1 MKSFSA
7 FKGFALFVMTITI
20 AGCKSD
26 FYIDVYSSDLFLNEN
41 VDTPAQMMVQIPTCS
56 DRSEYEKSVLALF
69 DSASKA
75 KIVGCE
81 EQGMDSMLVVSI
93 AAEISTEN
101 SSRDVILFRQDA
113 DDVEQDGQTYEVR
126 GLKPLISPNFLARVN
141 SLMQENMQSLSYEKI
156 TIRFSLNNDER
167 EEVLITSSNLWVNG
181 DPYQRYYRQELGRRE
196 KIELVFSNVISDL
209 VIRGE
214 QPLAV
219 YVYRKRG

>member
-1 MKSFSA
+1 MKLFA
-7 FKGFALFVMTITI
+7 VLKGVALFVMTITV

-26 FYIDVYSSDLFLNEN
+26 FHIDVYSSDLFLNEN
-41 VDTPAQMMVQIPTCS
+41 VDTPAQMMVEIPTCS
-56 DRSEYEKSVLALF
+56 NRSEYEGRVLALF
-69 DSASKA
+69 DSGSKA

-81 EQGMDSMLVVSI
+81 EQGMNSMLVVSI
-93 AAEISTEN
+93 AAEIATEN
-101 SSRDVILFRQDA
+101 SSRDIILFRENAENVDK
-113 DDVEQDGQTYEVR
+113 EGQTFEVR

-167 EEVLITSSNLWVNG
+167 ENVLITSSNLWVNG
-181 DPYQRYYRQELGRRE
+181 DPYQRFYRQELQRRE
-196 KIELVFSNVISDL
+196 KIELTFSNVMSDL

-219 YVYRKRG
+219 YVYRKRD